1 MSFVRALVRL
11 ASGPLVLAG
20 AIALLGCTGTAIVG
34 QAPGGAAI
42 VRIPLRLS
50 NVHLVTTNPPVLIDS
65 GTIGDMG
72 DLDKALS
79 DYGVRKSHLGLV
91 VVTHGHAD
99 HAGLAADLR
108 RATGAKIMLGAGD
121 TELARLGHNDELLPT
136 SFTASLLKPFITDIY
151 PTFAP
156 DLAVHVGQPID
167 LTPWGLDG
175 KAIALPGHT
184 AGSIVVVLSDHS
196 AFVGDMIAGG
206 ILGGQLA
213 ASTPVEH
220 YYHADRAQNRRNIT
234 TLLQM
239 GVEKFYLG
247 HGGPVSRADVIA
259 ELGN

>member
-1 MSFVRALVRL
+1 MSFARTLQVLVVGAGIL
-11 ASGPLVLAG
+11 AV
-20 AIALLGCTGTAIVG
+20 GCTGTAIVG

-50 NVHLVTTNPPVLIDS
+50 NVHVVTTNPPILIDS
-65 GTIGDMG
+65 GTLGDMG
-72 DLDKALS
+72 DLERALS
-79 DYGVRKSHLGLV
+79 DYGVRKSDLGLV
-91 VVTHGHAD
+91 IVTHGHAD
-99 HAGLAADLR
+99 HAGLASDLR

-121 TELARLGHNDELLPT
+121 TELARLGHNDELRPT

-151 PTFAP
+151 PTFTP
-156 DLAVHVGQPID
+156 DLAVQVGRPID
-167 LTPWGLDG
+167 LTRWGLDG

-206 ILGGQLA
+206 VLGGQLA

-220 YYHADRAQNRRNIT
+220 YYHADRAQNRRNIS